1 MLESPPA
8 DTRSEIVTAAARLL
22 RTGGSRAVTTRAV
35 AEEAGVPTPTIF
47 RLFGD
52 KDGLL
57 EAVAEHVLAEYV
69 ATKAAKASDE
79 NGDPV
84 EDLRAAWR
92 AHIAFNLTNPDVFLL
107 LVDPARL
114 QRSPATTAGTDVLR
128 ARVARVAAAGLLK
141 VSETRAVDMIHAAG
155 TGAALAQLGRPEE
168 HRDPGLTDALLD
180 AVLGEILT
188 SAPVRHGFEPI
199 AVAVAFLAALPRLP
213 ELSDAE
219 RTLLSEWL
227 TRSISRMQDGQS
239 PRG

>member
-1 MLESPPA
+1 MLESLAA
-8 DTRSEIVTAAARLL
+8 DTRSGIVTAAARLL
-22 RTGGSRAVTTRAV
+22 RTGGARAVTTRAV

-69 ATKAAKASDE
+69 ATKAAKASGE

-92 AHIAFNLTNPDVFLL
+92 THMAFNLANPDVFLL

-114 QRSPATTAGTDVLR
+114 RRSSASTAGTEVLR

-141 VSETRAVDMIHAAG
+141 VSESRAVDMIHAAG
-155 TGAALAQLGRPEE
+155 TGAVLSLLGQPET
-168 HRDPGLTDALLD
+168 HRDPALGDALLD
-180 AVLGEILT
+180 AVLSEILT
-188 SAPVRHGFEPI
+188 RAPARLDFEPI
-199 AVAVAFLAALPRLP
+199 AVTIAFRAALPQLP

-227 TRSISRMQDGQS
+227 TRAIDRMQNG
-239 PRG
+239 R